1 MSARCGQ
8 DNVGSP
14 AQKVSLHSYGENR
27 LENRLTDLVK
37 SHG

>member
-8 DNVGSP
+8 DNVEST

-27 LENRLTDLVK
+27 LADLVK
-37 SHG
+37 SYD